1 MAERGGEI
9 LLALATFGA
18 TFPAMNSIATP
29 SAGVFRKVSVRET
42 AVLLLVAWLVPFL
55 VHLIP
60 WTGERPLGAY
70 LLPMFWATFV
80 AVYLYGAGAG
90 LLTGLFGP
98 AVNLLLTGLPAWKFL
113 SVLSFELALF
123 AAGLAV
129 AVRLMPRFWLLA
141 PLGYLVAKTASTL
154 LQSVAPVFGD
164 IGAPL
169 RFFANSVSGGLAGLL
184 VLAAINFALVRL
196 YPKPAGAA

>member
-9 LLALATFGA
+9 LLALAGFRA
-18 TFPAMNSIATP
+18 TFPPMNSIATP
-29 SAGVFRKVSVRET
+29 SAGVFRKITVRET
-42 AVLLLVAWLVPFL
+42 AVLLIVAWLVPFL
-55 VHLIP
+55 VHLLP

-129 AVRLMPRFWLLA
+129 AVRLLPRFWLLA
-141 PLGYLVAKTASTL
+141 PLGYLGAKTASTL
-154 LQSVAPVFGD
+154 LQSLTPVFGA

-169 RFFANSVSGGLAGLL
+169 HFFAMSIAGGAAGLV

-196 YPKPAGAA
+196 YPKPVSAA